1 MFRVLDA
8 LDAWD
13 QRLFNRLTR
22 RERRVI
28 DHRLKQLSNS
38 ANRSILWFAIAALI
52 ALLGGRRGRHAAI
65 RGVLSI
71 AITSTLVN
79 LPLKYLA
86 RRARPPMQR
95 GDRPLPVS
103 LPGSFSFPSGHSASA
118 FAFATGVA
126 LEEPRLLGPVLPLA
140 AGVAYSRVHLRVHYP
155 LDVVAGAA
163 IGTAMGLASEPL
175 MRAVREWWD
184 AMVPVPEA
192 ERAKSTEVILVS
204 SLHAGRGANL
214 ARARRA
220 MTAAGLRIVSE
231 LGVED
236 IARLPDLLLRNG
248 SSPPV
253 VVAAGGDG
261 TVGSVANAVIGTPA
275 VMGILPLGTSNDFA
289 RSLKIPLRVENAVRL
304 ILHGRV
310 SRVDAGRLIR
320 EGQPPRHFVHAAAAG
335 VNVQFAKFA
344 TRADLRRRMGKLTYA
359 IAAAMALHE
368 RPVFRAR
375 VEYEGRAEPLELV
388 HLAVINAPVFGGFL
402 DLKIPGDQPDDGTLS
417 VIMVEHLPMRRLLR
431 SAFYPA
437 FGVHR
442 RIRGFRT
449 MHVSRLTVQPTD
461 PIDVTLDGE
470 ISGPVSGTFDVVRG
484 GLQVITP
491 ASFKDDR
498 R

>member
-1 MFRVLDA
+1 MLRVLSA

-13 QRLFNRLTR
+13 QRLFHRLTR

-38 ANRSILWFAIAALI
+38 ANRSLLWFAIAVLVG
-52 ALLGGRRGRHAAI
+52 LLGGRRGRRAAV
-65 RGVLSI
+65 RGVISI

-86 RRARPPMQR
+86 RRDRPPVRR

-118 FAFATGVA
+118 FAFATGVG
-126 LEEPRLLGPVLPLA
+126 LEEPRLLGPILPLV

-155 LDVVAGAA
+155 LDVLAGAT
-163 IGTAMGLASEPL
+163 IGTVMGLASEPV
-175 MRAVREWWD
+175 MRAARQWWD
-184 AMVPVPEA
+184 SMVPVPEA
-192 ERAKSTEVILVS
+192 ERAQGNEVILVS
-204 SLHAGRGANL
+204 SPHAARGAYL
-214 ARARRA
+214 ARARKA

-231 LGVED
+231 LSVDD
-236 IARLPDLLLRNG
+236 IARLPSLLSRNG
-248 SSPPV
+248 SRPPI

-261 TVGSVANAVIGTPA
+261 TVGSVANAVIGTRA

-289 RSLKIPLRVENAVRL
+289 RSLKIPLRVENAARL
-304 ILHGRV
+304 IPRGRV
-310 SRVDAGRLIR
+310 SRVDAGRFTR
-320 EGQPPRHFVHAAAAG
+320 QGEPPRHFVHAAAAG
-335 VNVQFAKFA
+335 VNVQFAKLA
-344 TRADLRRRMGKLTYA
+344 TRADLRRRLGKLTYA
-359 IAAAMALHE
+359 IAAARALRE
-368 RPVFRAR
+368 RPVFTAK

-402 DLKIPGDQPDDGTLS
+402 DLKIPGDEPDDGTLS
-417 VIMVEHLPMRRLLR
+417 VIMVEHLPMRRFLR
-431 SAFYPA
+431 SALYPA
-437 FGVHR
+437 LGVHR
-442 RIRGFRT
+442 RIHGFRNVR
-449 MHVSRLTVQPTD
+449 VSRLTVQPKD
-461 PIDVTLDGE
+461 PMDVTLDGE
-470 ISGPVSGTFDVVRG
+470 IAGPIAGTFDVVRG

>member
-1 MFRVLDA
+1 MVRVLGA
-8 LDAWD
+8 LDQWD
-13 QRLFNRLTR
+13 RRLFHRLTH

-28 DHRLKQLSNS
+28 DRGLQRLSHS
-38 ANRSILWFAIAALI
+38 ANRSVLWLAIAALI
-52 ALLGGRRGRHAAI
+52 ALLGGRRGRRAAL
-65 RGVLSI
+65 RGVISI

-86 RRARPPMQR
+86 RRDRPPMRR

-126 LEEPRLLGPVLPLA
+126 LEEPRLLGPILPLA
-140 AGVAYSRVHLRVHYP
+140 AAVAYSRVRLRVHYP
-155 LDVVAGAA
+155 LDVLAGVT
-163 IGTAMGLASEPL
+163 IGTVMGLASEPV
-175 MRAVREWWD
+175 VRVVRQWWD

-192 ERAKSTEVILVS
+192 ERAQSNEVIVVVS
-204 SLHAGRGANL
+204 PHAGRGANL
-214 ARARRA
+214 ARARTA
-220 MTAAGLRIVSE
+220 MTGAGLRIVSE
-231 LGVED
+231 LSVEH
-236 IARLPDLLLRNG
+236 ISRLPRLMSRNG
-248 SSPPV
+248 SIPPI

-261 TVGSVANAVIGTPA
+261 TVGSVANAVIGTGA
-275 VMGILPLGTSNDFA
+275 VMGIIPLGTSNDFA
-289 RSLKIPLRVENAVRL
+289 RSLKIPLRVENAIRL
-304 ILHGRV
+304 LHHGRV
-310 SRVDAGRLIR
+310 SRVDAGRFTR

-335 VNVQFAKFA
+335 VNVHFAKLA
-344 TRADLRRRMGKLTYA
+344 TRADLRQRLGKLTYA
-359 IAAAMALHE
+359 VAAALALRQ

-375 VEYEGRAEPLELV
+375 VEYEGRAEHLELV

-402 DLKIPGDQPDDGTLS
+402 DLKIPGDEPDDGALS

-431 SAFYPA
+431 SALYPA

-442 RIRGFRT
+442 RIRGVHTKR
-449 MHVSRLTVQPTD
+449 VSRLTVQAEEPV
-461 PIDVTLDGE
+461 DVTLDGE
-470 ISGPVSGTFDVVRG
+470 LCGPISGTFDVVRG